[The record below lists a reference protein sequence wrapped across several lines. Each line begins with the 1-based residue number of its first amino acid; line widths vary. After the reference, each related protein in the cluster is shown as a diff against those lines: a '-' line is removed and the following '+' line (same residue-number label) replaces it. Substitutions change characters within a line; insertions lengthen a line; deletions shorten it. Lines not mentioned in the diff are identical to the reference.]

1 MKDAQWYSQLYKD
14 QFKETWKKLEQDQPQ
29 ALWLNFANFVRIE
42 LALYAVETKF
52 PGISAKDF
60 GYLLQG
66 IPVKSLQPKK
76 KLINRLRG
84 YLRNIRSQGV
94 WQDLLERYLNDP
106 ALYRVRGYDL
116 DQQDKPIHRGV
127 SCAPDR
133 FHAYANYLKH
143 PAPLKKRAEY
153 RPAPVG
159 DYFILDSNNKPRS
172 VRINEKLAE
181 SGLRSIPN
189 IDLTVRQR
197 KSAKAIAI
205 PFDDLISIAEEL
217 DQKIGGNWVHRVQD
231 ALNGLHNVTKS
242 GLRQAKELR
251 LNGKEHLLGPC
262 AAGKST
268 VFAVAAIWLE
278 RNEYSCAIVYR
289 DVRSLLNQADLFHRV
304 GCSPGVVIGRLN
316 REEHYTRL
324 LIDGVDFKHYAY
336 TQFHQACP
344 LSVFLSTPL
353 QVDEEPPCQKQLQK
367 ADDPEKVYDCPLLPV
382 CPRHQGTRDLGS
394 AAIILTTPAGMI
406 YAGPAAFIQPE
417 QTVWLETIYKTCDV
431 VFVDEGDSVQAQMD
445 CSFAPAQ
452 VFETTRPKADTF
464 CRQLFQSLANGS
476 HEGRIGT
483 PNPDRSDVTFAFSLY
498 SRLFKNGTDL
508 MNLLLEADRQKYAL
522 LSGWVERG
530 QFFAGWQIF
539 GLLADILSGQGTG
552 DSQQD
557 ELFKAFIAFRSRPTQ
572 PDIHLLNDAQ
582 KSIVQGLVEILQ
594 ATEDVRSIKPKIR
607 NWLTSHKW
615 PIEISAMSMSVDN
628 LIPLVELGIHTSVT
642 LGRLDLLIDSWG
654 LMEPYM
660 QSDATP
666 PGVLNPKPEE
676 YDHILPLTPYG
687 ASVALQWHKSN
698 ADRDLRYL
706 KVESCG
712 RWILTHWDELY
723 LGDDVLPPHLV
734 VASATSWSPPS
745 YAYDVQIA
753 PTMVIKPAKAVN
765 EAIASS
771 EFFFA
776 PLQNRNGQLISVSGS
791 WDTVRYQRL
800 EAMVEALT
808 RRDAMGE
815 CELTRERKLLQNRD
829 AERDKILLITGSY
842 FETRWVADWLSRI
855 LGNDAVAW
863 LVPDGSG
870 LNVQQFHAEPG
881 GERVARGQVSTF
893 AKLKAW
899 ILVAPLMAL
908 ERGHNI
914 VLDDGRA
921 AIGCVQMLIRP
932 HPRPDAL
939 EPYIHLLNRWFVE
952 TYPKIRHDD
961 PVTEIKE
968 LRSRAGN
975 LWTHLM
981 AYPLYYRQLPEKFDK
996 ENLPLRSSFAWS
1008 LIVPLIQLI
1017 GRTTRGGVATR
1028 VFFRDVAFAE
1038 ATAAGNS
1045 TKETASTS
1053 ILVACEQELAA
1064 LCTHTDKGKKA
1075 LAMAL
1080 FQPLW
1085 TAFKN
1090 RQAIL

>member
-1 MKDAQWYSQLYKD
+1 MKDSRWYSQLYQD
-14 QFKETWKKLEQDQPQ
+14 QFQETWQQLQQQD
-29 ALWLNFANFVRIE
+29 AWLKFADFVRIE
-42 LALYAVETKF
+42 LALYAIETKF

-66 IPVKSLQPKK
+66 IPVNSLQSKK
-76 KLINRLRG
+76 KLISRLRG
-84 YLRNIRSQGV
+84 YLRHIRSQPL
-94 WQDLLERYLNDP
+94 WQDFLDKYLNAP
-106 ALYRVRGYDL
+106 AFYRVRGYDL
-116 DQQDKPIHRGV
+116 DQQGRPIHRGV

-133 FHAYANYLKH
+133 FNVYGNFLQN
-143 PAPLKKRAEY
+143 PAPLKIRSEY
-153 RPAPVG
+153 RPAPAG
-159 DYFILDSNNKPRS
+159 NYIIIDSNSKPRS
-172 VRINEKLAE
+172 VQIGEQLAE
-181 SGLRSIPN
+181 CGLRSLPN
-189 IDLTVRQR
+189 IDLTLRQR
-197 KSAKAIAI
+197 ISARAIAI

-217 DQKIGGNWVHRVQD
+217 DQKIPGNWVHRVQD
-231 ALNGLHNVTKS
+231 ALNGLHKVTKS
-242 GLRQAKELR
+242 GLRKVNELR

-268 VFAVAAIWLE
+268 IFAVAAIWLE
-278 RNEYSCAIVYR
+278 RHDYTCAIVYR
-289 DVRSLLNQADLFHRV
+289 DVRSLLNQADLFHQV
-304 GCSPGVVIGRLN
+304 GCSPGVVIGRLK
-316 REEHYTRL
+316 RDEHYTRL
-324 LIDGVDFKHYAY
+324 LIDGVDFNHYAY

-353 QVDEEPPCQKQLQK
+353 QINEEPPCIKQLQK
-367 ADDPEKVYDCPLLPV
+367 ADEPERVYDCPLLPV
-382 CPRHQGTRDLGS
+382 CPRHQGTRDLGK
-394 AAIILTTPAGMI
+394 AAIILTTPPGMI
-406 YAGPAAFIQPE
+406 YAGPTAVIQPE
-417 QTVWLETIYKTCDV
+417 QTVWLETIHKTCDV
-431 VFVDEGDSVQAQMD
+431 VFVDEGDGVQAQMD

-452 VFETTRPKADTF
+452 VFETNRSKADTF

-508 MNLLLEADRQKYAL
+508 MNLLLEADKKKYTS
-522 LSGWVERG
+522 LSKWVESSH
-530 QFFAGWQIF
+530 FFAGWQIF
-539 GLLADILSGQGTG
+539 GLLADILSGQESG
-552 DSQQD
+552 DSQRD

-572 PDIHLLNDAQ
+572 PDTNLLNDTQ
-582 KSIVQGLVEILQ
+582 KIIVQGLVDILLT
-594 ATEDVRSIKPKIR
+594 TEDVSLTKPKIR
-607 NWLTSHKW
+607 NWLTSQQW
-615 PIEISAMSMSVDN
+615 PIEISAMSMSVED
-628 LIPLVELGIHTSVT
+628 LIPLVELGIHTSIT

-660 QSDATP
+660 QTDSTP

-676 YDHILPLTPYG
+676 YDNILPLTPYG
-687 ASVALQWHKSN
+687 ASVALQWYKGN
-698 ADRDLRYL
+698 ALERDLRYL

-723 LGDDVLPPHLV
+723 LGDDSSPPHLV

-745 YAYDVQIA
+745 YAYDVQIP
-753 PTMVIKPAKAVN
+753 PTMVINPAPAVN
-765 EAIASS
+765 KAIASS
-771 EFFFA
+771 AFFFA
-776 PLQNRNGQLISVSGS
+776 PLQTRNGKLISVSGS
-791 WDTVRYQRL
+791 WDAARYQRL
-800 EAMVEALT
+800 EDMVEALT

-815 CELTRERKLLQNRD
+815 CELSHERKLLQSRD
-829 AERDKILLITGSY
+829 AERDKILLVTGSY
-842 FETRWVADWLSRI
+842 AETRWVADCLSRA

-870 LNVQQFHAEPG
+870 VDVQQFQVEPG

-939 EPYIHLLNRWFVE
+939 EPYVHLLNRWFIE
-952 TYPKIRHDD
+952 TYPKIRHGD
-961 PVTEIKE
+961 PVKEIQE
-968 LRSRAGN
+968 LRSRAGT

-1028 VFFRDVAFAE
+1028 VFFRDAAFAE

-1045 TKETASTS
+1045 SKETASTS

-1075 LAMAL
+1075 LAIAL

-1090 RQAIL
+1090 RQVIL